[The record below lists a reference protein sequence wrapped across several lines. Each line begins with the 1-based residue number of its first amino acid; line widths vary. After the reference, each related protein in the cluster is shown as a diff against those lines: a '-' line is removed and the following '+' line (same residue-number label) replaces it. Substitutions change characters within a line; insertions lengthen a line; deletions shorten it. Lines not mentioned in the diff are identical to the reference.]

1 MTSPAA
7 TLQPRSRVEQI
18 LLGLDLPACVGAEIG
33 PLDRPLVPKVR
44 GEVYYVD
51 YSDTA
56 TLKARWAS
64 EKNINVDVLHVDA
77 VWGNNTLREA
87 LATAGAFKRTAEG
100 IDYVVASHVIEH
112 VPDLVSWLRE
122 VKGAL
127 SAGGTLRLAVPDRR
141 YTFDYLRRTS
151 TLAEVLDAY
160 VRKRR
165 KPSGSRVLDFALNMV
180 HVDCGK
186 AWRGDLVETELVR
199 GYSDES
205 ALGLAEAA
213 ESTDAYHDVHCWV
226 FTPHSFAG
234 LMAQLARCKLL
245 ELSCEWLVPT
255 ARDTFEFF
263 VSMRPEP
270 DQGKVMQ
277 SWVAVANML
286 NPGGPGV
293 AKTEGRQEG

>member
-7 TLQPRSRVEQI
+7 GTQCRSRAEQI
-18 LLGLDLPACVGAEIG
+18 LLGLDLSARVGAEVG
-33 PLDRPLVPKVR
+33 PLDRPLVPKER

-56 TLKARWAS
+56 TLKARWAV
-64 EKNINVDVLHVDA
+64 ERDINVDALHVDA
-77 VWGNNTLREA
+77 VWGNRTLREA
-87 LATAGAFKRTAEG
+87 LADAGAFGRAAEG
-100 IDYVVASHVIEH
+100 IDYVIASHVIEH

-122 VKGAL
+122 VNRVL
-127 SAGGTLRLAVPDRR
+127 SASGSLRLAVPDRR

-151 TLAEVLDAY
+151 TLADVIDAY

-165 KPSGSRVLDFALNMV
+165 TPSGSRVLDFALNMV

-186 AWRGDLVETELVR
+186 AWRGELVETDLVR

-213 ESTDAYHDVHCWV
+213 ESTGAYHDVHCWV
-226 FTPHSFAG
+226 FTPHSFAT
-234 LMAQLARCKLL
+234 LMGQLARCKLL
-245 ELSCEWLVPT
+245 EFSCEWLVPT

-263 VSMRPEP
+263 VTMRPEP
-270 DQGKVMQ
+270 DHAKVMQ
-277 SWVAVANML
+277 SWVAVAGTL
-286 NPGGPGV
+286 KQAG
-293 AKTEGRQEG
+293 